1 MLRAQTHPN
10 LLHVFRNTWRP
21 EKMLT
26 KVPTFA
32 AYVAEAA
39 PSKRLQRA
47 QAKLAKAEAAKQG
60 AQPAPPAAME
70 PVPEEDDDYVVL

>member
-1 MLRAQTHPN
+1 
-10 LLHVFRNTWRP
+10 
-21 EKMLT
+21 MLT

-47 QAKLAKAEAAKQG
+47 QAKLARAEAAKQA
-60 AQPAPPAAME
+60 AQPAPPAME